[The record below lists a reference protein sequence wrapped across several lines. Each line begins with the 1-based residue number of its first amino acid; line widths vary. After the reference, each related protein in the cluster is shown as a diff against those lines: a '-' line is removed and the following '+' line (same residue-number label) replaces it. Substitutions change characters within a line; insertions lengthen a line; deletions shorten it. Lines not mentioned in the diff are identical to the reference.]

1 MRLPLFALILSQLFL
16 QLKRLLYRAFMFK
29 TSLSLIALTVSGAS
43 IADDSTLPRN
53 LNQSEMEHVIV
64 SGSRVF
70 ESIDEVPASITII
83 SQKQIETHLKV
94 NPELQSLLAQM
105 VPGLAPDTGSSS
117 NSGQTLR
124 GRAPLIMIDGVPQST
139 PLRNGSLGIKTLDPS
154 AIGRIEVIKGATS
167 IYGNGAAGGI
177 INYITKTAHDN
188 DQPEGEVSL
197 STRFSG
203 VKIQETAGA
212 RVSAAING
220 RADKLSYLVT
230 ASYEENG
237 VQRDAQGDILGL
249 QYGLSDSVTQNY
261 FTKLGYHFD
270 NDKQLEFSYN
280 YFSSQQKTD
289 LGDVVG
295 DINLGEKTYAIHVPP
310 ELQKQGKP
318 QGPDGNE
325 NITLKYTDYALLEN
339 TQMTL
344 DLYMQDIENV
354 FFFSTSLANL
364 DENYEGGQSII
375 SSEKKGALA
384 TFNTQVDFNSFEAS
398 FIYGIDA
405 LNDIT
410 SQPLVDGRM
419 WVPEMDMSSVA
430 GFLQTKWVIADDLI
444 VKAGVRKEKI
454 DLSVDDYRTL
464 KLCKTPTQCSVPI
477 NVKGDTVDYNATT
490 YNVGIKY
497 NLNEKFSPFLSYSQG
512 SDISDI
518 GRLLRS
524 ATVNDIGLIQTQA
537 SIIDNYEIGFNSQ
550 FDAMRLEVTAYRS
563 TSELGT
569 TNKFNEVTGVYEP
582 VRAPQEIWGYEALID
597 YTFSPTLSLLATY
610 SYVEGKNTEADVYLG
625 SKQISPP
632 KATANLNWQ
641 PSEPFSFTISYL
653 YVGDRKRF
661 DANDN
666 GIYVG
671 DQGPVD
677 SYSIFNISSQYQFAN
692 NWQGFIGI
700 ENLFNQDY
708 FPARAQSYTFG
719 GYNIKG
725 LGTTATVGVTY
736 QF

>member
-1 MRLPLFALILSQLFL
+1 MRPSLI
-16 QLKRLLYRAFMFK
+16 QLKPFKRRTRMFK
-29 TSLSLIALTVSGAS
+29 TSLSLIALIVSGAS
-43 IADDSTLPRN
+43 IADESTIQRN
-53 LNQSEMEHVIV
+53 LNQTEMEHVIV

-83 SQKQIETHLKV
+83 SQKQIEAHLKV

-139 PLRNGSLGIKTLDPS
+139 PLRNGSLGVKTLDPS

-167 IYGNGAAGGI
+167 IYGNGASGGI
-177 INYITKTAHDN
+177 INYITKQAQSDGQT
-188 DQPEGEVSL
+188 QGKISL
-197 STRFSG
+197 SSRFSA
-203 VKIQETAGA
+203 VKLEESAGA
-212 RVSAAING
+212 RVSAAFNG
-220 RADKLSYLVT
+220 RADKFSYLVT

-237 VQRDAQGDILGL
+237 VQRDSQGDILGL
-249 QYGLSDSVTQNY
+249 QYGLSDAVTQNY
-261 FTKLGYHFD
+261 FTKLGYDFD
-270 NDKQLEFSYN
+270 DEKQLQFSYN

-295 DINLGEKTYAIHVPP
+295 DMSLGEKTYAIHVPS

-318 QGPDGNE
+318 QGPEGNK

-344 DLYMQDIENV
+344 DLYTQDIENV
-354 FFFSTSLANL
+354 FFFSPNLANP
-364 DENYEGGQSII
+364 DENYQGGQSVI
-375 SSEKKGALA
+375 SSEKKGARA
-384 TFNTQVDFNSFEAS
+384 TFNTQVDLDSVEAS

-405 LNDIT
+405 LNDVT
-410 SQPLVDGRM
+410 AQPLVDGRV
-419 WVPEMDMSSVA
+419 WVPEMDMKSVA
-430 GFLQTKWVIADDLI
+430 GFLQTKWVIANDLI
-444 VKAGVRKEKI
+444 IKAGVRKENI

-464 KLCKTPTQCSVPI
+464 KLCKTATQCSVPI
-477 NVKGDTVDYNATT
+477 SVKGDTVDYNATT

-497 NLNEKFSPFLSYSQG
+497 NLDEKFSPFLNYSQG

-550 FDAMRLEVTAYRS
+550 FDAVRLEVAAYRS

-582 VRAPQEIWGYEALID
+582 VRAPQEIWGYEALVD
-597 YTFSPTLSLLATY
+597 YTISPSLKLLATY
-610 SYVEGKNTEADVYLG
+610 SYVEGKNTEADIYLG

-641 PSEPFSFTISYL
+641 PTDTLSLILSYL

-661 DANDN
+661 EPNDN
-666 GIYVG
+666 GKYVG

-677 SYSIFNISSQYQFAN
+677 NYTVFNLSGQYQFADS
-692 NWQGFIGI
+692 WQGFIGV

-708 FPARAQSYTFG
+708 FPARAQSYTYG

>member
-1 MRLPLFALILSQLFL
+1 
-16 QLKRLLYRAFMFK
+16 MFK
-29 TSLSLIALTVSGAS
+29 TSLSLIALIVSGAS
-43 IADDSTLPRN
+43 IADESTIQRN
-53 LNQSEMEHVIV
+53 LNQTEMEHVIV

-83 SQKQIETHLKV
+83 NQKQIEAHLKV

-139 PLRNGSLGIKTLDPS
+139 PLRNGSLGVKTLDPS

-167 IYGNGAAGGI
+167 IYGNGASGGI
-177 INYITKTAHDN
+177 INYITKQAQSDGQT
-188 DQPEGEVSL
+188 QGKISL
-197 STRFSG
+197 SSRFSA
-203 VKIQETAGA
+203 VKLEESAGA
-212 RVSAAING
+212 RVSAAFNG
-220 RADKLSYLVT
+220 RADKFSYLVT

-237 VQRDAQGDILGL
+237 VQRDSQGDILGL
-249 QYGLSDSVTQNY
+249 QYGLSDAVTQNY
-261 FTKLGYHFD
+261 FTKLGYDFD
-270 NDKQLEFSYN
+270 DEKQLQFSYN

-295 DINLGEKTYAIHVPP
+295 DMSLGEKTYAIHVPS

-318 QGPDGNE
+318 QGPEGNK

-344 DLYMQDIENV
+344 DLYTQDIENV
-354 FFFSTSLANL
+354 FFFSPNLANP
-364 DENYEGGQSII
+364 DENYQGGQSVI
-375 SSEKKGALA
+375 SSEKKGARA
-384 TFNTQVDFNSFEAS
+384 TFNTQVDFDSVEAS

-405 LNDIT
+405 LNDVT
-410 SQPLVDGRM
+410 AQPLVDGRV
-419 WVPEMDMSSVA
+419 WVPEMGMKSVA
-430 GFLQTKWVIADDLI
+430 GFLQTKWVIANDLI
-444 VKAGVRKEKI
+444 IKAGVRKENI

-464 KLCKTPTQCSVPI
+464 KLCKTATQCSVPI
-477 NVKGDTVDYNATT
+477 SVKGDTVDYNATT

-497 NLNEKFSPFLSYSQG
+497 NLDEKFSPFLNYSQG

-550 FDAMRLEVTAYRS
+550 FDAVRLEVAAYRS

-582 VRAPQEIWGYEALID
+582 VRAPQEIWGYEALVD
-597 YTFSPTLSLLATY
+597 YTISPSLKLLATY
-610 SYVEGKNTEADVYLG
+610 SYVEGKNTEADIYLG

-641 PSEPFSFTISYL
+641 PTDTLSLILSYL

-661 DANDN
+661 EPNDN
-666 GIYVG
+666 GKYVG

-677 SYSIFNISSQYQFAN
+677 NYTVFNLSGQYQFADS
-692 NWQGFIGI
+692 WQGFIGV

-708 FPARAQSYTFG
+708 FPARAQSYTYG